1 MKEKIKEIATEV
13 FEVQVHDDTN
23 QNNCENWD
31 SLRHLNFIIELETEF
46 DVSFEPEEI
55 ASMTSLSIV
64 ESMIQEK
71 SNNI

>member
-1 MKEKIKEIATEV
+1 MKEKIKEIAAEV
-13 FEVQVHDDTN
+13 FEVQVNDDTD

-55 ASMTSLSIV
+55 ASMTSLNIV
-64 ESMIQEK
+64 KSVIEK
-71 SNNI
+71 CKQ

>member
-23 QNNCENWD
+23 LNNCENWD